1 MQEKGNVSAN
11 TVSTIDP
18 EEPIRNLNKNNPRY
32 TCILHTLRLLGA
44 FLIRGLFY
52 IMNSDLEGSNTPEE
66 RELLIKQKELSDLKE
81 KLVQYETDL
90 ASLHADLHVFDQKY
104 YQIIGIRYQEL
115 DCIESQIRELERNIE
130 TNKKSLPS
138 KHLKALYRQI
148 ARLVHPDLA
157 ADELEKEYRR
167 KVMIEV
173 NKAYEDGDKEKL
185 NNILEEWNK
194 RPESVEGEDVSSNL
208 IRIIRKIAQVQ
219 ERLRKIQV
227 EMSLVEKSDVF
238 QLRIQVLLS
247 EKEGRNLLQ
256 EMADRLDQNI
266 HQAQIHLKVLRDEL
280 SA

>member
-1 MQEKGNVSAN
+1 
-11 TVSTIDP
+11 
-18 EEPIRNLNKNNPRY
+18 
-32 TCILHTLRLLGA
+32 
-44 FLIRGLFY
+44 
-52 IMNSDLEGSNTPEE
+52 MNSDLEGSKTPEE